1 MFAGANV
8 TFILHVFQ
16 LAWTP
21 FLAAFSVGLQDCDDT
36 EVASLCLEGIRCA
49 IRIACIFNIQVKK
62 KKKLKLRQYFM
73 YHRRVNVVQRA
84 LVAEAM
90 HVSTWSLLTS
100 VHSCTI

>member
-1 MFAGANV
+1 MCY
-8 TFILHVFQ
+8 
-16 LAWTP
+16 
-21 FLAAFSVGLQDCDDT
+21 QDCLHFQH
-36 EVASLCLEGIRCA
+36 SG
-49 IRIACIFNIQVKK
+49 KK